1 MQDNWFPTKIL
12 IFLSKFSRQIP
23 TQYFRGGN
31 DKFYFFKKKFN
42 EIYLSL
48 ITRRLN
54 LNSTCSLFLSFRYG
68 PIHSL
73 YVGPEPV
80 VIVSDYSIMSDLFKR
95 DEAQGRAPFHPYH
108 TLRPGAK
115 ERDGTGNASWAPG
128 K

>member
-1 MQDNWFPTKIL
+1 MQIYYGWHFLAFFEIL
-12 IFLSKFSRQIP
+12 VALFGTFWPYAWHFLSP
-23 TQYFRGGN
+23 TSWQPCTLLTIRG
-31 DKFYFFKKKFN
+31 
-42 EIYLSL
+42 
-48 ITRRLN
+48 LN
-54 LNSTCSLFLSFRYG
+54 LNINCSLFLSFRYG

-95 DEAQGRAPFHPYH
+95 DDAQGRAPFHPYH